1 MVHKSK
7 EYKHLKSKGERE
19 MNAQCQT
26 FDCSLKALWPYNR
39 RYHNRSAK
47 VIHIQFIHVYII
59 IYIYKMTKVVR
70 ALWLAKRR
78 VCMRVCKHGCGV
90 KMFCFSRL
98 ITQAQIWKSFQ
109 LKTRHIYFTSLPTP
123 SSAETWKIIGNTLC
137 QFFFAYAEFL
147 REKNPFLESNFISK
161 QELITHTS

>member
-7 EYKHLKSKGERE
+7 EYKHLKSTGERQ
-19 MNAQCQT
+19 MNAQRQT

-47 VIHIQFIHVYII
+47 LIHIQFIHVYII

-78 VCMRVCKHGCGV
+78 VCMRVCKNGCGV

-98 ITQAQIWKSFQ
+98 ITQAQIWKSFE
-109 LKTRHIYFTSLPTP
+109 LKLDTFTLPVYPLPRRLKLGKSSETRCVNFFLL
-123 SSAETWKIIGNTLC
+123 TLT
-137 QFFFAYAEFL
+137 F
-147 REKNPFLESNFISK
+147 
-161 QELITHTS
+161 

>member
-1 MVHKSK
+1 MVHKST

-19 MNAQCQT
+19 MNAQRQT

-70 ALWLAKRR
+70 ALWLAERR
-78 VCMRVCKHGCGV
+78 VSMSMQTWLWRQNVLLFAPDYASTNLKKFWVENLTHLLYQFTHSFVGWNLENHRKHAV
-90 KMFCFSRL
+90 SIFFL
-98 ITQAQIWKSFQ
+98 
-109 LKTRHIYFTSLPTP
+109 L
-123 SSAETWKIIGNTLC
+123 TLT
-137 QFFFAYAEFL
+137 F
-147 REKNPFLESNFISK
+147 
-161 QELITHTS
+161 

>member
-1 MVHKSK
+1 MVHKST

-19 MNAQCQT
+19 MNAQRQT

-70 ALWLAKRR
+70 ALYKIIYQKSKLLVSLNFLTNWKYTSYSMWKWYTLFVVSCR
-78 VCMRVCKHGCGV
+78 VCINYHQLPYTV
-90 KMFCFSRL
+90 KIAVAEGKVKCVADNKLLTRILLSWYG
-98 ITQAQIWKSFQ
+98 T
-109 LKTRHIYFTSLPTP
+109 KTT
-123 SSAETWKIIGNTLC
+123 
-137 QFFFAYAEFL
+137 
-147 REKNPFLESNFISK
+147 
-161 QELITHTS
+161 